1 MQSLRLF
8 PTTVGLSKKSVRALV
23 LSIGLSFSVPLES
36 QAFSDADE
44 KKVIQQL
51 ERIQTTQA
59 DSQASM
65 SQKFSQLGE
74 KVSQVDFKLNVL
86 YGGVGSALLII
97 NGIAGLGQ
105 GFEAIDT
112 ITKRI
117 QRKDKE

>member
-1 MQSLRLF
+1 M
-8 PTTVGLSKKSVRALV
+8 GLSKKSVRALI

-36 QAFSDADE
+36 QAFSYADE

-51 ERIQTTQA
+51 ERIA

-86 YGGVGSALLII
+86 YGGAGSALLII

>member
-1 MQSLRLF
+1 
-8 PTTVGLSKKSVRALV
+8 VGLSKKSVRALV

>member
-1 MQSLRLF
+1 M
-8 PTTVGLSKKSVRALV
+8 GLSKKSVRALI

-36 QAFSDADE
+36 QAFSYADE

-51 ERIQTTQA
+51 ERIA

-86 YGGVGSALLII
+86 YGGAGSALLII

-112 ITKRI
+112 ITERI